1 MRVDCERLWS
11 KVLTHKYGIVHGIVT
26 GGRVKGFAWWKDIH
40 NISDRQFI
48 RTSLVQI
55 QYLAII
61 VLMIT
66 KQMNNLSTNRVFKCD
81 CYWHQLDKV
90 NKYPYE
96 DVGTQ

>member
-1 MRVDCERLWS
+1 MRVDCEGLWF

-26 GGRVKGFAWWKDIH
+26 GGRVKRFAWWKDIH

-66 KQMNNLSTNRVFKCD
+66 NNLSTNHVFKCA
-81 CYWHQLDKV
+81 CY
-90 NKYPYE
+90 
-96 DVGTQ
+96 